1 MILYLQKKWS
11 HFFLKI
17 NLVLLF
23 YIEQMYQ
30 YNLFYPTIVDVQ
42 LVLEE
47 ELQNIS
53 PIVGYGGK
61 YELEFLNGYYLQEP
75 EVELDECKLS
85 KSIED
90 FEGRSERIP
99 NIDKNYVDLGIQF
112 RLAQLINSK
121 NVSFKN
127 EIPIH
132 VALKGHMGTGKDHD
146 IEQFAA
152 KLKYP
157 YYRIPLSGE
166 VRDVTLLGSVQLY
179 GDGKGGTESKWQ
191 DGELT
196 RDLRGPAIGNLSELN
211 AAGPEVLF
219 ALHSLL
225 DRHKKL
231 ELPNGEVISLRD
243 DCYIFGTMNPTSL
256 RDYSGTQTLNKA
268 FADRWVIWDK
278 PFPNK
283 DQLQLIFK
291 KRYPNLQSEFSDL
304 IIKLAIEINNSFMSD
319 DISINIETPMSLRT
333 IVERIP
339 VGLDIYKNSSDPL
352 YEAWKNFVLPHVD
365 TDDMDHYNTLWN
377 TVVRSGPSLKP
388 KL

>member
-1 MILYLQKKWS
+1 MVKFENPSKQKS
-11 HFFLKI
+11 
-17 NLVLLF
+17 
-23 YIEQMYQ
+23 YIEL
-30 YNLFYPTIVDVQ
+30 NEC
-42 LVLEE
+42 VLDKK
-47 ELQNIS
+47 IDD
-53 PIVGYGGK
+53 
-61 YELEFLNGYYLQEP
+61 YESRLNRVP
-75 EVELDECKLS
+75 E
-85 KSIED
+85 
-90 FEGRSERIP
+90 
-99 NIDKNYVDLGIQF
+99 IDDYYVDLGTQF
-112 RLAQLINSK
+112 RLAQVMEAKLNA
-121 NVSFKN
+121 FKN
-127 EIPIH
+127 ELPIH

-196 RDLRGPAIGNLSELN
+196 RALRGPAIVNLSELN

-231 ELPNGEVISLRD
+231 ELPNGEVLQLRD
-243 DCYIFGTMNPTSL
+243 DTFIFGTMNPTSL
-256 RDYSGTQTLNKA
+256 RDYAGTQSLNKA

-283 DQLQLIFK
+283 EQLESIYI
-291 KRYPNLQSEFSDL
+291 KRYPTLQKSYTDL
-304 IIKLAIEINNSFMSD
+304 VIKLALEINNSFMSD
-319 DISINIETPMSLRT
+319 DISVNIETPMSLRT

-339 VGLDIYKNSSDPL
+339 LGLKVSSDADDPL
-352 YEAWKNFVLPHVD
+352 KEAWENFVLPHVSKED
-365 TDDMDHYNTLWN
+365 LDHYQTLWN
-377 TVVRSGPSLKP
+377 TIVRKGPSEKP

>member
-1 MILYLQKKWS
+1 MVKFENPSKQKS
-11 HFFLKI
+11 
-17 NLVLLF
+17 
-23 YIEQMYQ
+23 YIEL
-30 YNLFYPTIVDVQ
+30 NEC
-42 LVLEE
+42 VLDKK
-47 ELQNIS
+47 IDD
-53 PIVGYGGK
+53 
-61 YELEFLNGYYLQEP
+61 YESRLNRVP
-75 EVELDECKLS
+75 E
-85 KSIED
+85 
-90 FEGRSERIP
+90 
-99 NIDKNYVDLGIQF
+99 IDNYYVDFGTQF
-112 RLAQLINSK
+112 RLAQVMEAKLNA
-121 NVSFKN
+121 FKN
-127 EIPIH
+127 ELPIH
-132 VALKGHMGTGKDHD
+132 IALKGHMGTGKDHD

-196 RDLRGPAIGNLSELN
+196 RALRGPAIVNLSELN

-231 ELPNGEVISLRD
+231 ELPNGEVLQLRD
-243 DCYIFGTMNPTSL
+243 DTFIFGTMNPTSL
-256 RDYSGTQTLNKA
+256 RDYAGTQSLNKA

-283 DQLQLIFK
+283 EQLESIYL
-291 KRYPNLQSEFSDL
+291 KRYPTLQKSYTDL
-304 IIKLAIEINNSFMSD
+304 VIKLALEINNSFMSD
-319 DISINIETPMSLRT
+319 DISVNIETPMSLRT

-339 VGLDIYKNSSDPL
+339 LGLKVSSDADDPL
-352 YEAWKNFVLPHVD
+352 KEAWENFVLPHVSKED
-365 TDDMDHYNTLWN
+365 LDHYQTLWN
-377 TVVRSGPSLKP
+377 TIVRKGPSEKP

>member
-1 MILYLQKKWS
+1 MAKKE
-11 HFFLKI
+11 FTNPI
-17 NLVLLF
+17 NN
-23 YIEQMYQ
+23 E
-30 YNLFYPTIVDVQ
+30 
-42 LVLEE
+42 
-47 ELQNIS
+47 
-53 PIVGYGGK
+53 K
-61 YELEFLNGYYLQEP
+61 
-75 EVELDECKLS
+75 VELDECKLS

-90 FEGRSERIP
+90 YEGRAERIP

-196 RDLRGPAIGNLSELN
+196 RALRGPAIVNLSELN

-283 DQLQLIFK
+283 NQLQLIFK
-291 KRYPNLQSEFSDL
+291 KRYPNLQLEFSDL

-365 TDDMDHYNTLWN
+365 LDDLDHYNTLWN
-377 TVVRSGPSLKP
+377 TVVRNGPSLKP
-388 KL
+388 QL

>member
-1 MILYLQKKWS
+1 MVKKE
-11 HFFLKI
+11 FTNPI
-17 NLVLLF
+17 NN
-23 YIEQMYQ
+23 E
-30 YNLFYPTIVDVQ
+30 
-42 LVLEE
+42 
-47 ELQNIS
+47 
-53 PIVGYGGK
+53 K
-61 YELEFLNGYYLQEP
+61 
-75 EVELDECKLS
+75 VELDECKLS

-90 FEGRSERIP
+90 YEGRAERIP

-196 RDLRGPAIGNLSELN
+196 RALRGPAIVNLSELN

-352 YEAWKNFVLPHVD
+352 YESWKNFVLPHVD

>member
-1 MILYLQKKWS
+1 MAKKV
-11 HFFLKI
+11 FTNPI
-17 NLVLLF
+17 NN
-23 YIEQMYQ
+23 E
-30 YNLFYPTIVDVQ
+30 
-42 LVLEE
+42 
-47 ELQNIS
+47 
-53 PIVGYGGK
+53 K
-61 YELEFLNGYYLQEP
+61 
-75 EVELDECKLS
+75 VELDECKLV

-90 FEGRSERIP
+90 YEGRVERIP
-99 NIDKNYVDLGIQF
+99 NIDKNYVDLGIQY

-196 RDLRGPAIGNLSELN
+196 RALRGPSIVNLSELN

-231 ELPNGEVISLRD
+231 ELPNGEVITLRD

-278 PFPNK
+278 PFPTEEE
-283 DQLQLIFK
+283 LELIFD
-291 KRYPNLQSEFSDL
+291 KRYPKLQKDFTKL

-339 VGLDIYKNSSDPL
+339 VGLDIYKDSSDPL
-352 YEAWKNFVLPHVD
+352 YEAWNNFVLPHVD
-365 TDDMDHYNTLWN
+365 IDDIDHYNTLWN
-377 TVVRSGPSLKP
+377 TVVRSGPNLKP

>member
-1 MILYLQKKWS
+1 MAKKE
-11 HFFLKI
+11 FTNPI
-17 NLVLLF
+17 NN
-23 YIEQMYQ
+23 E
-30 YNLFYPTIVDVQ
+30 
-42 LVLEE
+42 
-47 ELQNIS
+47 
-53 PIVGYGGK
+53 K
-61 YELEFLNGYYLQEP
+61 
-75 EVELDECKLS
+75 VELDECKLS

-90 FEGRSERIP
+90 YEGRAERIP

-127 EIPIH
+127 KIPIH

-196 RDLRGPAIGNLSELN
+196 RALRGPAIVNLSELN

>member
-1 MILYLQKKWS
+1 MAKKE
-11 HFFLKI
+11 FTNPI
-17 NLVLLF
+17 NN
-23 YIEQMYQ
+23 E
-30 YNLFYPTIVDVQ
+30 
-42 LVLEE
+42 
-47 ELQNIS
+47 
-53 PIVGYGGK
+53 K
-61 YELEFLNGYYLQEP
+61 
-75 EVELDECKLS
+75 VELDECKLS
-85 KSIED
+85 KSLED
-90 FEGRSERIP
+90 YEGRAERIP

-112 RLAQLINSK
+112 RLSQLINSK

-196 RDLRGPAIGNLSELN
+196 RALRGPAIVNLSELN

>member
-1 MILYLQKKWS
+1 MAIKE
-11 HFFLKI
+11 FTNPI
-17 NLVLLF
+17 NN
-23 YIEQMYQ
+23 E
-30 YNLFYPTIVDVQ
+30 
-42 LVLEE
+42 
-47 ELQNIS
+47 
-53 PIVGYGGK
+53 K
-61 YELEFLNGYYLQEP
+61 
-75 EVELDECKLS
+75 VELDECKLS

-90 FEGRSERIP
+90 YEGRAERIP

-196 RDLRGPAIGNLSELN
+196 RALRGPAIVNLSELN

>member
-1 MILYLQKKWS
+1 MVKKQ
-11 HFFLKI
+11 FI
-17 NLVLLF
+17 N
-23 YIEQMYQ
+23 
-30 YNLFYPTIVDVQ
+30 P
-42 LVLEE
+42 
-47 ELQNIS
+47 IS
-53 PIVGYGGK
+53 NDK
-61 YELEFLNGYYLQEP
+61 
-75 EVELDECKLS
+75 VELDECKLP
-85 KSIED
+85 KSLND
-90 FEGRSERIP
+90 YEGRVERIP
-99 NIDKNYVDLGIQF
+99 IYDKNYVDLGIQY
-112 RLAQLINSK
+112 RLAKLIKAK
-121 NVSFKN
+121 NESFKN

-196 RDLRGPAIGNLSELN
+196 RALRGPSIVNLSELN

-231 ELPNGEVISLRD
+231 ELPNGEVITLRD

-278 PFPNK
+278 PFPTK
-283 DQLQLIFK
+283 EQLELIFD
-291 KRYPNLQSEFSDL
+291 KRYPKLQKDFTEL

-339 VGLDIYKNSSDPL
+339 VGLDIYKDSSDPL

-365 TDDMDHYNTLWN
+365 IDDIDHYNTLWN
-377 TVVRSGPSLKP
+377 TVVRSGPNLKP

>member
-1 MILYLQKKWS
+1 MAKKE
-11 HFFLKI
+11 FTNPI
-17 NLVLLF
+17 NN
-23 YIEQMYQ
+23 E
-30 YNLFYPTIVDVQ
+30 
-42 LVLEE
+42 
-47 ELQNIS
+47 
-53 PIVGYGGK
+53 K
-61 YELEFLNGYYLQEP
+61 
-75 EVELDECKLS
+75 VELDECKLS

-90 FEGRSERIP
+90 YEGRAERIP

-179 GDGKGGTESKWQ
+179 GDGKGGTQSKWQ

-196 RDLRGPAIGNLSELN
+196 RALRGPAIVNLSELN

-352 YEAWKNFVLPHVD
+352 FEAWKNFVLPHVD
-365 TDDMDHYNTLWN
+365 TDDIDHYNTLWN

>member
-1 MILYLQKKWS
+1 MVKKE
-11 HFFLKI
+11 FTNPI
-17 NLVLLF
+17 NN
-23 YIEQMYQ
+23 E
-30 YNLFYPTIVDVQ
+30 T
-42 LVLEE
+42 
-47 ELQNIS
+47 
-53 PIVGYGGK
+53 
-61 YELEFLNGYYLQEP
+61 
-75 EVELDECKLS
+75 VELDECKLS

-90 FEGRSERIP
+90 YEGRAERIP
-99 NIDKNYVDLGIQF
+99 NVDKNYVDLGIQF
-112 RLAQLINSK
+112 KLAQLINSK

-196 RDLRGPAIGNLSELN
+196 RALRGPAIVNLSELN

-231 ELPNGEVISLRD
+231 ELSHGEVISLRD

-278 PFPNK
+278 PFPDK

-352 YEAWKNFVLPHVD
+352 FEAWKNFVLPHVD
-365 TDDMDHYNTLWN
+365 TDDIDHYNTLWN

>member
-1 MILYLQKKWS
+1 MVKKE
-11 HFFLKI
+11 FTNPI
-17 NLVLLF
+17 NN
-23 YIEQMYQ
+23 E
-30 YNLFYPTIVDVQ
+30 
-42 LVLEE
+42 
-47 ELQNIS
+47 
-53 PIVGYGGK
+53 K
-61 YELEFLNGYYLQEP
+61 
-75 EVELDECKLS
+75 VELDECKLV

-90 FEGRSERIP
+90 YEGRVERIP
-99 NIDKNYVDLGIQF
+99 NIDKNYVDLGIQY

-196 RDLRGPAIGNLSELN
+196 RALRGPSIVNLSELN

-231 ELPNGEVISLRD
+231 ELPNGEVITLRD

-278 PFPNK
+278 PFPTEEE
-283 DQLQLIFK
+283 LELIFD
-291 KRYPNLQSEFSDL
+291 KRYPKLQKDFTKL

-339 VGLDIYKNSSDPL
+339 VGLDIYKDSSDPL
-352 YEAWKNFVLPHVD
+352 YEAWNNFVLPHVD
-365 TDDMDHYNTLWN
+365 IDDIDHYNTLWN
-377 TVVRSGPSLKP
+377 TVVRSGPNLKP

>member
-1 MILYLQKKWS
+1 MVKFENPSKQK
-11 HFFLKI
+11 
-17 NLVLLF
+17 N
-23 YIEQMYQ
+23 YIEL
-30 YNLFYPTIVDVQ
+30 NEC
-42 LVLEE
+42 VLDKK
-47 ELQNIS
+47 IDD
-53 PIVGYGGK
+53 
-61 YELEFLNGYYLQEP
+61 YESRLNRVP
-75 EVELDECKLS
+75 E
-85 KSIED
+85 
-90 FEGRSERIP
+90 
-99 NIDKNYVDLGIQF
+99 IDDYYVDLGTQF
-112 RLAQLINSK
+112 RLAQVMEAKLNAF
-121 NVSFKN
+121 NN
-127 EIPIH
+127 ELPIH

-196 RDLRGPAIGNLSELN
+196 RALRGPAIVNLSELN

-231 ELPNGEVISLRD
+231 ELPNGEVLQLRD
-243 DCYIFGTMNPTSL
+243 DTFIFGTMNPTSL
-256 RDYSGTQTLNKA
+256 RDYAGTQSLNKA

-283 DQLQLIFK
+283 EQLESIYL
-291 KRYPNLQSEFSDL
+291 KRYPTLQKSYTDL
-304 IIKLAIEINNSFMSD
+304 VIKLALEINNSFMSD
-319 DISINIETPMSLRT
+319 DISVNIETPMSLRT

-339 VGLDIYKNSSDPL
+339 LGLKVSSDADDPL
-352 YEAWKNFVLPHVD
+352 KEAWENFVLPHVSKED
-365 TDDMDHYNTLWN
+365 LDHYQTLWN
-377 TVVRSGPSLKP
+377 TIVRKGPSEKP

>member
-1 MILYLQKKWS
+1 MVKFENPSKQKS
-11 HFFLKI
+11 
-17 NLVLLF
+17 
-23 YIEQMYQ
+23 YIEL
-30 YNLFYPTIVDVQ
+30 NEC
-42 LVLEE
+42 VLDKK
-47 ELQNIS
+47 IDD
-53 PIVGYGGK
+53 
-61 YELEFLNGYYLQEP
+61 YESRLKRVP
-75 EVELDECKLS
+75 E
-85 KSIED
+85 
-90 FEGRSERIP
+90 
-99 NIDKNYVDLGIQF
+99 IDDYYVDLGTQF
-112 RLAQLINSK
+112 RLAQVMEAKLNA
-121 NVSFKN
+121 FKN
-127 EIPIH
+127 ELPIH

-179 GDGKGGTESKWQ
+179 GDGKGGTESRWQ

-196 RDLRGPAIGNLSELN
+196 RALRGPAIVNLSELN

-231 ELPNGEVISLRD
+231 ELPNGEVLQLRD
-243 DCYIFGTMNPTSL
+243 DTFIFGTMNPTSL
-256 RDYSGTQTLNKA
+256 RDYAGTQSLNKA

-283 DQLQLIFK
+283 EQLESIYL
-291 KRYPNLQSEFSDL
+291 KRYPTLQKSYTDL
-304 IIKLAIEINNSFMSD
+304 VIKLALEINNSFMSD
-319 DISINIETPMSLRT
+319 DISVNIETPMSLRT

-339 VGLDIYKNSSDPL
+339 LGLKVSSDADDPL
-352 YEAWKNFVLPHVD
+352 KEAWENFVLPHVSKED
-365 TDDMDHYNTLWN
+365 LDHYQTLWN
-377 TVVRSGPSLKP
+377 TIVRKGPSEKP

>member
-1 MILYLQKKWS
+1 MVKFENPGKQK
-11 HFFLKI
+11 
-17 NLVLLF
+17 N
-23 YIEQMYQ
+23 YIEL
-30 YNLFYPTIVDVQ
+30 NECVVDKK
-42 LVLEE
+42 LDD
-47 ELQNIS
+47 
-53 PIVGYGGK
+53 
-61 YELEFLNGYYLQEP
+61 YESRLNRVP
-75 EVELDECKLS
+75 E
-85 KSIED
+85 
-90 FEGRSERIP
+90 
-99 NIDKNYVDLGIQF
+99 IDDYYVDLGTQF
-112 RLAQLINSK
+112 RLAQVIEAKLNA
-121 NVSFKN
+121 FKN

-179 GDGKGGTESKWQ
+179 GDGKGGTESRWQ

-196 RDLRGPAIGNLSELN
+196 RALRGPAIVNLSELN

-231 ELPNGEVISLRD
+231 ELPNGEVLQLRD
-243 DCYIFGTMNPTSL
+243 DTFIFGTMNPTSL
-256 RDYSGTQTLNKA
+256 RDYAGTQSLNKA

-283 DQLQLIFK
+283 EQLESIYL
-291 KRYPNLQSEFSDL
+291 KRYPTLQKSYTDL
-304 IIKLAIEINNSFMSD
+304 VIKLALEINNSFMSD
-319 DISINIETPMSLRT
+319 DISVNIETPMSLRT

-339 VGLDIYKNSSDPL
+339 LGLKVSSDADDPL
-352 YEAWKNFVLPHVD
+352 KEAWGNFVLPHVSKED
-365 TDDMDHYNTLWN
+365 LDHYQTLWN
-377 TVVRSGPSLKP
+377 TIVRKGPSEKP

>member
-1 MILYLQKKWS
+1 MVKFENPGKQE
-11 HFFLKI
+11 
-17 NLVLLF
+17 N
-23 YIEQMYQ
+23 YIEL
-30 YNLFYPTIVDVQ
+30 NECVVDKK
-42 LVLEE
+42 LDD
-47 ELQNIS
+47 
-53 PIVGYGGK
+53 
-61 YELEFLNGYYLQEP
+61 YESRLNRVP
-75 EVELDECKLS
+75 E
-85 KSIED
+85 
-90 FEGRSERIP
+90 
-99 NIDKNYVDLGIQF
+99 IDDYYVDLGTQF
-112 RLAQLINSK
+112 RLAQVIEAKLNA
-121 NVSFKN
+121 FKN
-127 EIPIH
+127 ELPIH

-179 GDGKGGTESKWQ
+179 GDGKGGTESRWQ

-196 RDLRGPAIGNLSELN
+196 RALRGPAIVNLSELN

-231 ELPNGEVISLRD
+231 ELPNGEVLQLRD
-243 DCYIFGTMNPTSL
+243 DTFIFGTMNPTSL
-256 RDYSGTQTLNKA
+256 RDYAGTQSLNKA

-283 DQLQLIFK
+283 EQLESIYL
-291 KRYPNLQSEFSDL
+291 KRYPTLQKSYTDL
-304 IIKLAIEINNSFMSD
+304 VIKLALEINNSFMSD
-319 DISINIETPMSLRT
+319 DISVNIETPMSLRT

-339 VGLDIYKNSSDPL
+339 LGLKVSSDADDPL
-352 YEAWKNFVLPHVD
+352 KEAWGNFVLPHVSKED
-365 TDDMDHYNTLWN
+365 LDHYQTLWN
-377 TVVRSGPSLKP
+377 TIVRKGPSEKP

>member
-1 MILYLQKKWS
+1 MVKFENPSKQKS
-11 HFFLKI
+11 
-17 NLVLLF
+17 
-23 YIEQMYQ
+23 YIEL
-30 YNLFYPTIVDVQ
+30 NEC
-42 LVLEE
+42 VLDKK
-47 ELQNIS
+47 IDD
-53 PIVGYGGK
+53 
-61 YELEFLNGYYLQEP
+61 YESRLNRVP
-75 EVELDECKLS
+75 E
-85 KSIED
+85 
-90 FEGRSERIP
+90 
-99 NIDKNYVDLGIQF
+99 IDDYYVDLGTQF
-112 RLAQLINSK
+112 RLAQVMEAKLNA
-121 NVSFKN
+121 FKN
-127 EIPIH
+127 ELPIH

-196 RDLRGPAIGNLSELN
+196 RALRGPAIVNLSELN

-231 ELPNGEVISLRD
+231 ELPNGEVLQLRD
-243 DCYIFGTMNPTSL
+243 DTFIFGTMNPTSL
-256 RDYSGTQTLNKA
+256 RDYAGTQSLNKA

-283 DQLQLIFK
+283 EQLESIYL
-291 KRYPNLQSEFSDL
+291 KRYPTLQKSYTDL
-304 IIKLAIEINNSFMSD
+304 VIKLALEINNSFMSD
-319 DISINIETPMSLRT
+319 DISVNIETPMSLRT

-339 VGLDIYKNSSDPL
+339 LGLKVSSDADDPL
-352 YEAWKNFVLPHVD
+352 KEAWENFVLPHVSKED
-365 TDDMDHYNTLWN
+365 LDHYQTLWN
-377 TVVRSGPSLKP
+377 TIVRKGPSEKP

>member
-1 MILYLQKKWS
+1 MAKKE
-11 HFFLKI
+11 FTNPI
-17 NLVLLF
+17 NN
-23 YIEQMYQ
+23 E
-30 YNLFYPTIVDVQ
+30 
-42 LVLEE
+42 
-47 ELQNIS
+47 
-53 PIVGYGGK
+53 K
-61 YELEFLNGYYLQEP
+61 
-75 EVELDECKLS
+75 VELDECKLS

-90 FEGRSERIP
+90 YEGRAERIP

-196 RDLRGPAIGNLSELN
+196 RALRGPAIVNLSELN

-333 IVERIP
+333 IVERLP

>member
-1 MILYLQKKWS
+1 MAKKE
-11 HFFLKI
+11 FT
-17 NLVLLF
+17 N
-23 YIEQMYQ
+23 
-30 YNLFYPTIVDVQ
+30 P
-42 LVLEE
+42 
-47 ELQNIS
+47 IS
-53 PIVGYGGK
+53 SEK
-61 YELEFLNGYYLQEP
+61 
-75 EVELDECKLS
+75 VELDECKLS

-90 FEGRSERIP
+90 YEGRAERIP

-196 RDLRGPAIGNLSELN
+196 RALRGPAIVNLSELN

>member
-1 MILYLQKKWS
+1 MAKKE
-11 HFFLKI
+11 FTNPI
-17 NLVLLF
+17 NK
-23 YIEQMYQ
+23 E
-30 YNLFYPTIVDVQ
+30 
-42 LVLEE
+42 
-47 ELQNIS
+47 
-53 PIVGYGGK
+53 K
-61 YELEFLNGYYLQEP
+61 
-75 EVELDECKLS
+75 VELDECKLS

-90 FEGRSERIP
+90 YEGRAERIP

-196 RDLRGPAIGNLSELN
+196 RALRGPAIVNLSELN

-278 PFPNK
+278 PFPDK

>member
-1 MILYLQKKWS
+1 MAKKE
-11 HFFLKI
+11 FTNPI
-17 NLVLLF
+17 NN
-23 YIEQMYQ
+23 E
-30 YNLFYPTIVDVQ
+30 
-42 LVLEE
+42 
-47 ELQNIS
+47 
-53 PIVGYGGK
+53 K
-61 YELEFLNGYYLQEP
+61 
-75 EVELDECKLS
+75 VELDECKLS

-90 FEGRSERIP
+90 YEGRVERIP
-99 NIDKNYVDLGIQF
+99 NIDKNYVDLGIQYK
-112 RLAQLINSK
+112 LAQLINSK

-196 RDLRGPAIGNLSELN
+196 RALRGPAIVNLSELN

-291 KRYPNLQSEFSDL
+291 KRYPNLQTEFSDL

>member
-1 MILYLQKKWS
+1 MVKFENPSTQKKYME
-11 HFFLKI
+11 LNECVLDKKI
-17 NLVLLF
+17 N
-23 YIEQMYQ
+23 
-30 YNLFYPTIVDVQ
+30 D
-42 LVLEE
+42 
-47 ELQNIS
+47 
-53 PIVGYGGK
+53 
-61 YELEFLNGYYLQEP
+61 YESRLNRVP
-75 EVELDECKLS
+75 E
-85 KSIED
+85 
-90 FEGRSERIP
+90 
-99 NIDKNYVDLGIQF
+99 IDDYYVDLGTQF
-112 RLAQLINSK
+112 RLAQVMEAKLNA
-121 NVSFKN
+121 FKN
-127 EIPIH
+127 ELPIH

-196 RDLRGPAIGNLSELN
+196 RALRGPAIVNLSELN

-231 ELPNGEVISLRD
+231 ELPNGEVLQLRD
-243 DCYIFGTMNPTSL
+243 DTFIFGTMNPTSL
-256 RDYSGTQTLNKA
+256 RDYAGTQSLNKA

-283 DQLQLIFK
+283 EQLESIYL
-291 KRYPNLQSEFSDL
+291 KRYPTLQKSYTDL
-304 IIKLAIEINNSFMSD
+304 VIKLALEINNSFMSD
-319 DISINIETPMSLRT
+319 DISVNIETPMSLRT

-339 VGLDIYKNSSDPL
+339 LGLKVSSDADDPL
-352 YEAWKNFVLPHVD
+352 KEAWENFVLPHVSKED
-365 TDDMDHYNTLWN
+365 LDHYQTLWN
-377 TVVRSGPSLKP
+377 TIVRKGPSEKP

>member
-1 MILYLQKKWS
+1 MAKKE
-11 HFFLKI
+11 FTNPI
-17 NLVLLF
+17 NN
-23 YIEQMYQ
+23 E
-30 YNLFYPTIVDVQ
+30 
-42 LVLEE
+42 
-47 ELQNIS
+47 
-53 PIVGYGGK
+53 K
-61 YELEFLNGYYLQEP
+61 
-75 EVELDECKLS
+75 VELDECKLS
-85 KSIED
+85 NSIED
-90 FEGRSERIP
+90 YEGRAERIP

-196 RDLRGPAIGNLSELN
+196 RALRGPAIVNLSELN